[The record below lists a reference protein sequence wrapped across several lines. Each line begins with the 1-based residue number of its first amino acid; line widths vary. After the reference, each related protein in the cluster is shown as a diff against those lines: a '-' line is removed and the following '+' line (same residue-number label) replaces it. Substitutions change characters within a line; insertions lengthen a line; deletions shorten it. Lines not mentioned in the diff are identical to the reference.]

1 MSRFIGARVRSVSG
15 IRGQIKKAL
24 AAPHAPGTFRATFE
38 DKLLMSDIVFMRTW
52 YPVSPVVYFNPVQS
66 HWLPAGQVWFGM
78 KTVGQLRYERNLP
91 TPHKPDSEYREI
103 ERPVERQFNPLV
115 VPRKLEQALPFEEK
129 MKSVAPRRPQ
139 KKARTDP
146 GAIPEGRIVVRDKAE
161 RARDELLSNVELLR
175 VEKMKREQV
184 RTNEKIAKRAKEKA
198 EDKERLEAFIKK
210 TRKQDLVRAAR
221 RGESSKKQKRS
232 GGEEM
237 N

>member
-1 MSRFIGARVRSVSG
+1 
-15 IRGQIKKAL
+15 
-24 AAPHAPGTFRATFE
+24 
-38 DKLLMSDIVFMRTW
+38 MSDIVFMRTW

-103 ERPVERQFNPLV
+103 ERPIERQFNALV

-129 MKSVAPRRPQ
+129 MKNVKVRPPQ

-146 GAIPEGRIVVRDKAE
+146 GMSALLPEGRIVVRDKAE

-175 VEKMKREQV
+175 TEKVQREQV
-184 RTNEKIAKRAKEKA
+184 RTKEKIVKRAKEKA

-210 TRKQDLVRAAR
+210 TRKQELVRAAR
-221 RGESSKKQKRS
+221 RGDSGKKQKRS
-232 GGEEM
+232 GGGEEL